1 MSRSMLRVL
10 HSSDLHGAYEALLDM
25 QEDFEVWLDTGDFFP
40 NLGRVEATGFRI
52 DPIEERRHQLHWFEQ
67 AGVAGQLCDWLQG
80 RKVLSVP
87 GNHDFVPLAALLR
100 QSGVDADEITTGG
113 VRAAGITWA
122 GFREVPW
129 MQGEWQGEVRDL
141 ATVVDAAF
149 AADPD
154 ILATHAPP
162 TGILDHPGLFGI
174 PELAT
179 ALTGRKHNIKAHF
192 FGHEHD
198 DGGKWLHVGE
208 TLCVN
213 AATAIMIVT
222 VSVPERVMP

>member
-1 MSRSMLRVL
+1 MSRGALRVL
-10 HSSDLHGAYEALLDM
+10 HSSDLHGACETLLAV

-52 DPIEERRHQLHWFEQ
+52 DPIEERRHQLDWFTQ
-67 AGVAGQLCDWLQG
+67 SGLGPRLRDWLQG
-80 RKVLSVP
+80 RKALSVP
-87 GNHDFVPLAALLR
+87 GNHDFVSLTTLLR
-100 QSGVDADEITTGG
+100 QSDVDADEITIDG
-113 VRAAGITWA
+113 VCVSGVTWA

-129 MQGEWQGEVRDL
+129 MRGEWEGEVRHL
-141 ATVVDAAF
+141 ASFVDAAF

-154 ILATHAPP
+154 MLATHAPP
-162 TGILDHPGLFGI
+162 AGILDRPGFFGI

-198 DGGKWLHVGE
+198 DGGKWVQVGE

-213 AATAIMIVT
+213 AAAAVVVVT
-222 VSVPERVMP
+222 VAVPERVMP